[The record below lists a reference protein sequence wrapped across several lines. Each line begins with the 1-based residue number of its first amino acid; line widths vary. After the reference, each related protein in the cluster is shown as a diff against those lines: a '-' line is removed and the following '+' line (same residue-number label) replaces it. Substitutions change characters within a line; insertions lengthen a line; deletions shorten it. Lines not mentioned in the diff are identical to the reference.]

1 MDTFPIRRLSRLG
14 NEALLSSTLA
24 VVELG
29 RGRYEWGVVALLLLS
44 RGAADWV
51 HGAVIERPVHIRYA
65 LSIRAIAQSLDAPYA
80 SVHRYVTAMEE
91 QGLVIAAGKGFAI
104 ANDPAT
110 APAVVAFLTGAHDR
124 LVRLAE
130 DLAPDLEVGH
140 PEGDPRP
147 GLLAATM
154 AAALDIA
161 LVPYE
166 VAREPIT
173 DWTSK
178 LVWIVIIVA
187 NVRHIT
193 INDELS
199 RAYEVEPTPD
209 DLRAPVNVT
218 RIAAITGL
226 SYGATFRHCRKLAAQ
241 DVIRYERGGWVLVS
255 RQLDK
260 SDVDTGVKAL
270 LAYYARRI
278 AKLVALGLP
287 IDRIGEAYI
296 GERPSYAEFDPANC

>member
-44 RGAADWV
+44 RCAADWV
-51 HGAVIERPVHIRYA
+51 DGEVIERPVHLRHS
-65 LSIRAIAQSLDAPYA
+65 LSIRSISQSLAAPYA
-80 SVHRYVTAMEE
+80 SIHRYVTAMQE
-91 QGLVIAAGKGFAI
+91 QGLVIATGQGFALD
-104 ANDPAT
+104 NDAAA
-110 APAVVAFLTGAHDR
+110 APAIIAFLTGAHDR
-124 LVRLAE
+124 FIRLVE
-130 DLAPDLEVGH
+130 DLAPDLNVGH

-147 GLLAATM
+147 VLLAATI

-166 VAREPIT
+166 IAREPIT

-178 LVWIVIIVA
+178 LVWIVIFVA

-193 INDELS
+193 TDDALS

-209 DLRAPVNVT
+209 DLRMPINAR

-226 SYGATFRHCRKLAAQ
+226 SYGATFRHCQKLAGR
-241 DVIRYERGGWVLVS
+241 DVIKYERGGWLLVS
-255 RQLDK
+255 RQLLDG
-260 SDVDTGVKAL
+260 DVDAGVRAL
-270 LAYYARRI
+270 LAYYAKRI
-278 AKLVALGLP
+278 AELVAMGLP
-287 IDRIGEAYI
+287 INRIGDAYI
-296 GERPSYAEFDPANC
+296 GHRPSYAKIDVAGS